1 MQSTALTDDNY
12 KDTKAVDLTFAK
24 KDIRSLSK
32 SSSNSSSSGHQN
44 EIHIGTSK
52 LNYKTSTPT
61 MNLNKLEI
69 KQLTEQER
77 SKQIKQLNQDLSKL
91 KDCLSISISD
101 MLQINSSSYN
111 SLMHTYNHIH
121 LSIGKIL
128 KLFTTSFKAWIK
140 ECLKNWK
147 LAKLQIDQAL

>member
-1 MQSTALTDDNY
+1 MTDENY
-12 KDTKAVDLTFAK
+12 KDTKAADLTFVK
-24 KDIRSLSK
+24 KDVRSLSK

-44 EIHIGTSK
+44 EIHIGASK

-91 KDCLSISISD
+91 KDCLSICISD
-101 MLQINSSSYN
+101 MLEINNSSYN
-111 SLMHTYNHIH
+111 SLMHTYNHIN
-121 LSIGKIL
+121 LTIGKIL
-128 KLFTTSFKAWIK
+128 KLFAASFKAWIK

-147 LAKLQIDQAL
+147 LAKLQIDEAL